1 MNMYA
6 IRHIWWRQLHY
17 LLSNPIC
24 YIFILAFC
32 LIAASFQFFPL
43 DFYTRNICDLQG
55 LQSVMPWLAAVF
67 IPALAMHAWAGER
80 ELHTDE
86 LLLTLPINSADI
98 ILGKWLGLATYWC
111 LALFASMSNIIIL
124 YFLGVP
130 DFGLLCA
137 QYISWFLYG
146 ITLSAAALLASS
158 WTNSAPI
165 AFILGCITCSA
176 VVAGLDLI
184 DFSNHAQRGR
194 LHLSPILISLCLSAS
209 FICLC
214 ILSLSSKRWH
224 PSQRSSHLQQL
235 GIVALSLVLLFNI
248 AHIARSSSAAW
259 DITDEQLSSLSQPS
273 LDVLNQLNQDIQ
285 IHAFIQDT
293 LPDSYQIKGE
303 ELLDILSGIESLN
316 LPQISIHIYR
326 PQDSLDQ
333 TAEYAKKHFGINP
346 KRVQSN
352 NIVGGQNLD
361 IFLGLAIRSNGKKQ
375 LIPFI
380 EQGMGIEY
388 QIIRAL
394 HVINKER
401 LPQLGIVANAFP
413 LLAHHD
419 YRNDRMRP
427 DSPVV
432 KEWRKR
438 FDIREVFLGSQ
449 FDHTVDVLIVPLPS
463 LLAQDEMDVLSEYLR
478 RGGKALL
485 IEDPAPMWSDIELA
499 ASFSR
504 NTFYQARGLP
514 RPQNIK
520 DKGHANAFY
529 QQLGIHIPLD
539 EIIWSNDNPSFRLRQ
554 MWPESIVWSRRSERA
569 IPQHLSTTGID
580 QALFPYP
587 GHILALPSSTLK
599 LTPLLSTALT
609 AAFGKHKL
617 SDYITHHQEQ
627 GFRHHQPQQ
636 HRAAD
641 GYAILAADIRGKL
654 PQAQHDCHV
663 IVIADSDF
671 LHNRFYELHTKAQ
684 PDFHD
689 DDLALIRRLQNIQ
702 FVNNCLDMLS
712 GDIELLSIRTRQLRY
727 RSLMYIEHV
736 QQQKQKYKNMVFDET
751 RDNSLAEQEKA
762 KSFQEKLLRD
772 IQQRDD
778 LDDQAKEQLFQ
789 AQLAAGRAAF
799 EERMQAIKRQE
810 AEKFNNAELLYRRA
824 IDDLLIQIQ
833 LYALLIPGIALSCLA
848 FVVWLLRYRQER
860 SLIPG
865 QRLRG
870 STS

>member
-1 MNMYA
+1 MNVYA
-6 IRHIWWRQLHY
+6 VRQIWWRQLHY

-55 LQSVMPWLAAVF
+55 LQDIMPWLAAVF
-67 IPALAMHAWAGER
+67 IPALAMNTWAGER

-98 ILGKWLGLATYWC
+98 IIGKWLGLSSYWC

-137 QYISWFLYG
+137 QYISWLLYG
-146 ITLSAAALLASS
+146 VTLSAAALLASS
-158 WTNSAPI
+158 WTSSAPI

-176 VVAGLDLI
+176 VVAGLDLVE
-184 DFSNHAQRGR
+184 FSDHASRGR
-194 LHLSPILISLCLSAS
+194 LHLSPLLISLCLCVAC
-209 FICLC
+209 ICLC
-214 ILSLSSKRWH
+214 IFSLSSKRWH
-224 PSQRSSHLQQL
+224 PSQRGRYFKQL
-235 GIVALSLVLLFNI
+235 GIVALSLVFLFNI

-259 DITDEQLSSLSQPS
+259 DITDEQLSSLSEPS
-273 LDVLNQLNQDIQ
+273 LKVLSQLDTDIH
-285 IHAFIQDT
+285 IHAFIQQD

-303 ELLDILSGIESLN
+303 ELLDLLSGIESLN
-316 LPQISIHIYR
+316 LPQLQISIYR
-326 PQDSLDQ
+326 PQDSLDHV
-333 TAEYAKKHFGINP
+333 AETAKKHFGINP

-361 IFLGLAIRSNGKKQ
+361 IFLGLAIHSGSKKQ

-394 HVINKER
+394 HVINKKT
-401 LPQLGIVANAFP
+401 LPQVGIVANAFP

-419 YRNDRMRP
+419 FRSDRMRP
-427 DSPVV
+427 DSPIV

-438 FDIREVFLGSQ
+438 FDIREVFLGKN
-449 FDHTVDVLIVPLPS
+449 FDHQIDFLIVPLPS
-463 LLAQDEMDVLSEYLR
+463 LLDQDEMNVLTEYLR
-478 RGGKALL
+478 HGGKALL

-504 NTFYQARGLP
+504 QTFYQARGLP
-514 RPQNIK
+514 RPINIK
-520 DKGHANAFY
+520 NKGHANAFY

-580 QALFPYP
+580 QTLFPYP
-587 GHILALPSSTLK
+587 GHILALPSSQLQ
-599 LTPLLSTALT
+599 LTPLLSTAHT

-636 HRAAD
+636 HRAAE
-641 GYAILAADIRGKL
+641 GYAILAAEIKGTL
-654 PQAQHDCHV
+654 AQATKDCHV
-663 IVIADSDF
+663 IVVADSDF
-671 LHNRFYELHTKAQ
+671 LHNRFYDLHTKAQ

-712 GDIELLSIRTRQLRY
+712 GDTELLSIRTRQLRY

-772 IQQRDD
+772 IQMRDD

-810 AEKFNNAELLYRRA
+810 SEKFKNAELLYRRA
-824 IDDLLIQIQ
+824 IDDLLIHIR
-833 LYALLIPGIALSCLA
+833 LYALLIPGIALSILA
-848 FVVWLLRYRQER
+848 CAVWFLRYRQER

-870 STS
+870 PRS